1 MGEGSSSTDPA
12 LELDPPGRFTYR
24 VCVPY
29 MHVYSAGRL
38 IAYYR
43 RGLYLIAAWT
53 ARSRGCPRGPL
64 RTNRRPHARSGCRT
78 VDLRPGERPRQHSTT
93 LVERSVR

>member
-12 LELDPPGRFTYR
+12 LEQVPPGRFTYR

-29 MHVYSAGRL
+29 MHVYSDGRL

-43 RGLYLIAAWT
+43 RGLDAGSLVCLNGCFLHHGVRPVGVSAAATTANAAERKIRRLIREMAQGDVSA
-53 ARSRGCPRGPL
+53 
-64 RTNRRPHARSGCRT
+64 
-78 VDLRPGERPRQHSTT
+78 
-93 LVERSVR
+93 